1 MATATNQGQKTKAE
15 VEMGKFIQ
23 DTLEL
28 SPEDV
33 EKLSVRYK
41 NEQFDYLLTYD
52 MGCGNSSAALISL
65 TRTFMPRMISWPNSD
80 ARMSDVTIL
89 GRDFRG
95 NKYSG
100 DYAIN
105 LSGSIE
111 NFKCLPTSEN
121 LDRKYVLGPARRF
134 SAISLRE
141 VWKAY
146 FNITLSHCLDYANSH
161 AALVGGKPVTWGNT
175 LLLVAHPAGPA
186 WSKELPNYREM
197 IMEATGLPS
206 EQVITFSEAKAS
218 MMYARQKK
226 ENGQFILQGGVDS
239 LVIDLGASTIDVL
252 HVDALGNPKKEFSI
266 AFAGRDVDEV
276 IGYAALNDLFPDFM
290 VGQPRNKIPP
300 ASFFKNHE
308 LNMDRTK
315 FKFSIRF
322 AKEDACKAPGEE
334 QILPMAPDKVS
345 TVDAKRILNLLQ
357 KEKFC
362 VTGVDMDF
370 AKFMNKN
377 AGSDSVTGTWNE
389 ILTNVVAYTAKDMD
403 PNQPC
408 QIVVSGGTA
417 NLVGVKDCVEN
428 GAYNAG
434 FANPKLVMLNKPND
448 YDRTVPIGSGEYM
461 LRVLNNLDTLE
472 KFPQMLVQDVT
483 RWLKDKATRG
493 ISDCIAEDAIN
504 KVNTILNTWAE
515 KQNDSSADDLRLEF
529 GKIQY
534 SQAEVNDLCDI
545 NKMIVCHGRPLQ
557 LIDGLK
563 NTINK
568 KCNKLLSS
576 ISPVKHN
583 LQYVFKIPNLTVPSA
598 IIEDSVKKAC
608 TNINWLY
615 HQTNWA
621 YFWHSTNNTR
631 LLSKKQRKHIRDNWL
646 IDKKGVNRNTI
657 QQEIRNVLL
666 SELDGVC
673 TKTEG
678 FGIPD
683 AIMADMKPLLGLAMF
698 QQADEGKREENVN

>member
-1 MATATNQGQKTKAE
+1 MATAINQGQKTKAE

-23 DTLEL
+23 ETLEL

-33 EKLSVRYK
+33 KKLSVRYK
-41 NEQFDYLLTYD
+41 EGQFDYLLTYD

-65 TRTFMPRMISWPNSD
+65 TRDFVPRMISWPKSS
-80 ARMSDVTIL
+80 ASMSDVTIL

-121 LDRKYVLGPARRF
+121 LDSKYFLGSEKRF
-134 SAISLRE
+134 PAISLRE

-161 AALVGGKPVTWGNT
+161 AVRVGGKPVTWGNT

-186 WSKELPNYREM
+186 WSKELLNYREM
-197 IMEATGLPS
+197 IMEATDLPS

-266 AFAGRDVDEV
+266 TFAGRDVDEV

-290 VGQPRNKIPP
+290 VGQPRNRIPP
-300 ASFFKNHE
+300 TSFFKNHQ
-308 LNMDRTK
+308 LNMDRTN
-315 FKFSIRF
+315 FKFLIRF
-322 AKEDACKAPGEE
+322 SKEEACKHPGEK
-334 QILPMAPDKVS
+334 QALPMAPDKVS

-357 KEKFC
+357 KEKLC

-389 ILTNVVAYTAKDMD
+389 ILTSVVAYTAKDMD

-434 FANPKLVMLNKPND
+434 FANPKLVMLNEPND

-483 RWLKDKATRG
+483 QWLAKKATPV
-493 ISDCIAEDAIN
+493 IADRITDVVIQRMMNTLNQWANNANNLSVNNLLLAFKKITFTQNEVNQLCDIQETKFGGQPLGNVLQDAIN
-504 KVNTILNTWAE
+504 E
-515 KQNDSSADDLRLEF
+515 
-529 GKIQY
+529 
-534 SQAEVNDLCDI
+534 
-545 NKMIVCHGRPLQ
+545 
-557 LIDGLK
+557 
-563 NTINK
+563 
-568 KCNKLLSS
+568 KCNGLLSS
-576 ISPVKHN
+576 ISPVN
-583 LQYVFKIPNLTVPSA
+583 QQYTF
-598 IIEDSVKKAC
+598 
-608 TNINWLY
+608 Y
-615 HQTNWA
+615 
-621 YFWHSTNNTR
+621 
-631 LLSKKQRKHIRDNWL
+631 
-646 IDKKGVNRNTI
+646 
-657 QQEIRNVLL
+657 
-666 SELDGVC
+666 
-673 TKTEG
+673 
-678 FGIPD
+678 
-683 AIMADMKPLLGLAMF
+683 PLHY
-698 QQADEGKREENVN
+698 KS

>member
-23 DTLEL
+23 ETLEL

-33 EKLSVRYK
+33 KKLSARYK
-41 NEQFDYLLTYD
+41 SGAFDYLLTYD
-52 MGCGNSSAALISL
+52 MGCGNSSAALLSL
-65 TRTFMPRMISWPNSD
+65 TRAFMPRMISWPNSG

-89 GRDFRG
+89 GRDCRG

-100 DYAIN
+100 YYAIN

-121 LDRKYVLGPARRF
+121 LDRKYFLGLATRF
-134 SAISLRE
+134 PVMSLRE
-141 VWKAY
+141 AWREY
-146 FNITLSHCLDYANSH
+146 FNITLSKCLNYANSH
-161 AALVGGKPVTWGNT
+161 VVLVGGKPVTWGNT

-186 WSKELPNYREM
+186 WCKELPNYREM

-226 ENGQFILQGGVDS
+226 ENGQFILQGGMDS
-239 LVIDLGASTIDVL
+239 LVIDLGASTIDIL
-252 HVDALGNPKKEFSI
+252 HVDTLGNPKKEFSI
-266 AFAGRDVDEV
+266 TFAGRDVDEV

-300 ASFFKNHE
+300 TSFFNNHE
-308 LNMDRTK
+308 LNMDRTN

-334 QILPMAPDKVS
+334 QTLPMAPDKVF

-357 KEKFC
+357 TEKLC

-370 AKFMNKN
+370 AKFMDKN

-428 GAYNAG
+428 GAYKAG
-434 FANPKLVMLNKPND
+434 FANPKLVILNEPND
-448 YDRTVPIGSGEYM
+448 YDQTVPIGSGDYM

-483 RWLKDKATRG
+483 QWLAKKATPVITARITDFAIQRMMDTLNQWANNANNLSVNDLLSAFG
-493 ISDCIAEDAIN
+493 KITFTQNEVNQLCDIQEAKLGGQPLGNVLQDAIN
-504 KVNTILNTWAE
+504 E
-515 KQNDSSADDLRLEF
+515 
-529 GKIQY
+529 
-534 SQAEVNDLCDI
+534 
-545 NKMIVCHGRPLQ
+545 
-557 LIDGLK
+557 
-563 NTINK
+563 
-568 KCNKLLSS
+568 KCNRLLSS
-576 ISPVKHN
+576 ISPVN
-583 LQYVFKIPNLTVPSA
+583 QQYQLTFDFPSWTVPHYTIA
-598 IIEDSVKKAC
+598 GSVREAADKIDWLFYQTILVYWF
-608 TNINWLY
+608 TN
-615 HQTNWA
+615 HD
-621 YFWHSTNNTR
+621 NTTP
-631 LLSKKQRKHIRDNWL
+631 LPLKQRRHIRDTWRTDSNKNVIL
-646 IDKKGVNRNTI
+646 SKVQSAVQSALNTWC
-657 QQEIRNVLL
+657 L
-666 SELDGVC
+666 
-673 TKTEG
+673 KTEG

-683 AIMADMKPLLGLAMF
+683 AIMADMKPLLGFAMF
-698 QQADEGKREENVN
+698 QQA